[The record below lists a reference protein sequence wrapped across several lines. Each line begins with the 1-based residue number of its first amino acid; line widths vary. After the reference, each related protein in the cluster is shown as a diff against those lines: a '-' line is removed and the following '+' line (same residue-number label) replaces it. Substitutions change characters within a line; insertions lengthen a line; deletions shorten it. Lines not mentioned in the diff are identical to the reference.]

1 MAQPE
6 KPRSKIRI
14 YMDILRAV
22 EDTGGRARS
31 TRILQ
36 KANLSHERLMKH
48 LGELIEKN
56 LVVQNNDEDGNR
68 YYTLTEQ
75 GVRFLNELRKAE
87 TFVSGFG
94 LSF

>member
-1 MAQPE
+1 
-6 KPRSKIRI
+6 
-14 YMDILRAV
+14 MDILRAV
-22 EDTGGRARS
+22 EYSGGKAKS

-36 KANLSHERLMKH
+36 KANLSHDRLMKH

-56 LVVQNNDEDGNR
+56 LVLQNSDQDGNR
-68 YYTLTEQ
+68 YYSLTEQ
-75 GVRFLNELRKAE
+75 GVKFLDELRKAE